1 MRKIYSKTFISISAV
16 LVAGL
21 PAHAQVNNGTVGEP
35 GTIIVPSSSSSY
47 NQQGFNLPTAPRS
60 SGQDIVRGS
69 GGISCQSAVG
79 GNGPVFDMG
88 IIGTNDIY
96 SRDSTALYGRITVP
110 LGKKPKRVDCTKLY
124 DLEIQ
129 RLKMELQLM
138 RAGGFG
144 NFTDNKDARKVMMQA
159 SSKES
164 SVEPKEE
171 TYVKPATKPLII
183 PEKAS
188 VEKPVAPAKPIKIAS
203 AQPAMQTFAGTYN
216 DYKPQSARPRIYS
229 SPPVYSN
236 KTATKEAPQPAH
248 FSSMKKVYLEKNG
261 DPSSRRRKHDSL
273 YLTQLGAFSTLSN
286 SKKAWS
292 QYKRQIPEHI
302 TDFNATVK
310 PIKRDGKVLYLLRM
324 GPFDRATSEKVCES
338 IDGGC
343 YALKL

>member
-1 MRKIYSKTFISISAV
+1 MRKIYSKTFISLSAALAV
-16 LVAGL
+16 GL
-21 PAHAQVNNGTVGEP
+21 PAQAQTNNGTVGEP

-47 NQQGFNLPTAPRS
+47 NQQGFNLPAAPRS
-60 SGQDIVRGS
+60 TGQDIVRGS

-110 LGKKPKRVDCTKLY
+110 LGKKPKRVDCSKLY

-144 NFTDNKDARKVMMQA
+144 NFTDNEEARKVMMQA
-159 SSKES
+159 NSN
-164 SVEPKEE
+164 EPSGGSTEE
-171 TYVKPATKPLII
+171 TYIKPTTKPLII
-183 PEKAS
+183 PEKSTA
-188 VEKPVAPAKPIKIAS
+188 EKPVASTKPVKIAS
-203 AQPAMQTFAGTYN
+203 ARPAMQATATTYS
-216 DYKPQSARPRIYS
+216 DYKPQSTQPRIYNS
-229 SPPVYSN
+229 APVYSN
-236 KTATKEAPQPAH
+236 IATTKVIPQPAH
-248 FSSMKKVYLEKNG
+248 FSSMEKVYLEKNG
-261 DPSSRRRKHDSL
+261 DVSSRWRKHEFL

-286 SKKAWS
+286 SRKAWA

-302 TDFNATVK
+302 SDFNATVK
-310 PIKRDGKVLYLLRM
+310 PIKRGDKVLYLLRM
-324 GPFDRATSEKVCES
+324 GPFDKATSQQVCQS
-338 IDGGC
+338 VDDGC